1 MSDIERFLSYLRL
14 EKRFS
19 EHTTVAYRND
29 LEQFRKYLAEQ
40 YQLEDLAVANHFYI
54 RSWVVSLIENKIEAR
69 SVSRKIT
76 TLRSFYR
83 FLMRIQRIQNSP
95 MLKVIAPKVPKK
107 LPEYLD
113 EQKMQIL
120 TDPNQEE
127 HSFDEARNN
136 LLIDF
141 FYRTG
146 VRRSELIN
154 LKIQDVNLYNL
165 TITVTGKRNKMRQIP
180 ITNKFKNLINQYLQL
195 RKNYLDE
202 INQNSEYFFIG
213 NKGNKMY
220 DQLVYRIVK
229 TKINEVSSGK
239 KKSPHI
245 LRHTFATTMLNHGAD
260 INAIKELLGHSS
272 LSATQVYTHN
282 SIEKLK
288 EIYKQA
294 FPKA

>member
-1 MSDIERFLSYLRL
+1 VSDIERFLSYLRL